1 MSGDV
6 KDLYYLEVDRVRH
19 IIRIVAL
26 AAVVVLSLML
36 LLPNKSCTQSAA

>member
-6 KDLYYLEVDRVRH
+6 KDLYYLEIDRVRH

-26 AAVVVLSLML
+26 AAVVVLSL
-36 LLPNKSCTQSAA
+36 NVAIAEQIVYSER